1 MVVKLVNISNLTVG
15 FMVDIWYME
24 VATMVYK
31 PTYNCGYLAMLI

>member
-31 PTYNCGYLAMLI
+31 LTYNCG